1 MLVLDEQLLGRDL
14 EIALARW
21 YRGPIL
27 FITDLRPGSV
37 IKDDAI
43 PLLLRQQH
51 QASFITINESDFWQ
65 KITID
70 RHFCVVCFALPDSRA
85 GEIPALLRAVFHLS
99 AFETKARRM
108 GKVLRVTHTMVSYY
122 TYRERESRTVRL

>member
-14 EIALARW
+14 EVVLARW

-43 PLLLRQQH
+43 PLLLRQQD
-51 QASFITINESDFWQ
+51 QATFVTINESDFWQ
-65 KITID
+65 KVRID
-70 RHFCVVCFALPDSRA
+70 TNFCVVCFALPDSRV
-85 GEIPALLRAVFHLS
+85 GEIPVLLRAVFRLA
-99 AFETKARRM
+99 AFQTKARRM
-108 GKVLRVTHTMVSYY
+108 GKVLRVTHSMVNYY
-122 TYRERESRTVRL
+122 TYRERESRTIPF

>member
-14 EIALARW
+14 EVALARW

-51 QASFITINESDFWQ
+51 QATFITINERDFWQ
-65 KITID
+65 KVRID
-70 RHFCVVCFALPDSRA
+70 THFCVVCFALPDSRA
-85 GEIPALLRAVFHLS
+85 GEIPALLRAVFRLA
-99 AFETKARRM
+99 AFQTKARRM
-108 GKVLRVTHTMVSYY
+108 GKVLRVTHTTVSYY
-122 TYRERESRTVRL
+122 TYREHETRTVPL